1 MYYYNETETVFIAGK
16 HIPENMI
23 DIASDSRKKVERA
36 LLIGIRAPEETDAEV
51 YEHLDELA
59 DLVRNLDIVPLEPLV
74 VNLHTVMPQYYVG
87 SGKAREIAQIAQEC
101 EADCLIFDTPLTPSQ
116 QRNWERL
123 TKNCVI
129 DREEVIL
136 DIFAERAQ
144 TREAVLQVEL
154 ARAQYS
160 LPRLTRA
167 WTHLSRQHGGG
178 ATTRGEGEAQIET
191 DRRLL
196 RRRIQQLREELET
209 VRKQRT
215 TQRKARQR
223 NAVPHGA
230 IVGYTNVGKSSILRA
245 LSGAE
250 ILVKDQLFA
259 TLDPTTRRITLD
271 DNLELLLTDTVG
283 FVRKLPH
290 SLVEAFKST
299 LEEAVLADFL
309 LLVLDL
315 SSNQLDAEWETTM
328 SVLKELGAEE
338 KNIQVVFNKLDLV
351 DRENDL
357 VRLARMNGLFPT
369 AIYISTATGEGMD
382 KLRERLASLASER
395 FELLRVTL
403 PPARSDLA
411 ALAHASGRIYE
422 ENYNDQG
429 ELELVFTIGPVHRH
443 KFEEFRR

>member
-1 MYYYNETETVFIAGK
+1 
-16 HIPENMI
+16 MI
-23 DIASDSRKKVERA
+23 DISEDSRKKVERA
-36 LLIGIRAPEETDAEV
+36 LLVGFRFPDQSETEV
-51 YEHLDELA
+51 NEHLDELA
-59 DLVRNLDIVPLEPLV
+59 DLVRNLDIIPLEPEI
-74 VNLHTVMPQYYVG
+74 VNLHDPSPRYYIG
-87 SGKAREIAQIAQEC
+87 SGKAEEIARLMQEC
-101 EADCLIFDTPLTPSQ
+101 EADCLIFDTPLSPSQ

-123 TKNCVI
+123 THSCVI

-136 DIFAERAQ
+136 DIFAERAS

-154 ARAQYS
+154 ARTKYS

-196 RRRIQQLREELET
+196 RRRIRQLEEELKV
-209 VRKQRT
+209 VRKQRE
-215 TQRKARQR
+215 TQRKSRER
-223 NAVPHGA
+223 NLIPHGA
-230 IVGYTNVGKSSILRA
+230 IVGYTNVGKSSLLQT

-259 TLDPTTRRITLD
+259 TLDPTTRRVP
-271 DNLELLLTDTVG
+271 LENGLEVLLTDTVG

-315 SSNQLDAEWETTM
+315 SSTQLDAQWETTL

-338 KNIQVVFNKLDLV
+338 KKIIVVFNKIDLV
-351 DRENDL
+351 DRESEGVL
-357 VRLARMNGLFPT
+357 FARLRGLFPD
-369 AIYISTATGEGMD
+369 ALYLSTRTGEGIGEL
-382 KLRERLASLASER
+382 KKRLTAIAAGEFQLM
-395 FELLRVTL
+395 RVKL
-403 PPARSDLA
+403 PPQRYDLA
-411 ALAHASGRIYE
+411 ALAHANGRVYE
-422 ENYNDQG
+422 ENYNDSG
-429 ELELVFTIGPVHRH
+429 ELELVFTIGPALRH
-443 KFEEFRR
+443 KFQEYAI

>member
-1 MYYYNETETVFIAGK
+1 
-16 HIPENMI
+16 MI
-23 DIASDSRKKVERA
+23 DLAEDSRKKVERA
-36 LLIGIRAPEETDAEV
+36 LLVGIREPGQTEAEIS
-51 YEHLDELA
+51 ECLDELA
-59 DLVRNLDIVPLEPLV
+59 DLVRNLDIIPLEPV
-74 VNLHTVMPQYYVG
+74 IVGLHQVMPQYYVG
-87 SGKAREIAQIAQEC
+87 SGKAQEIAQLAQEC
-101 EADCLIFDTPLTPSQ
+101 EADCLVFDTPLSPSQ

-123 TKNCVI
+123 ARCCVI

-136 DIFAERAQ
+136 DIFAERAH
-144 TREAVLQVEL
+144 TREAVLQVSL

-196 RRRIQQLREELET
+196 RRRIQQLREELEV

-215 TQRKARQR
+215 TQRKARER

-250 ILVKDQLFA
+250 ILVRDQLFA
-259 TLDPTTRRITLD
+259 TLDPTTRRIALD
-271 DNLELLLTDTVG
+271 NNLELLLTDTVG

-309 LLVLDL
+309 LLVLDI
-315 SSNQLDAEWETTM
+315 SSPQIDSEWETTL

-338 KNIQVVFNKLDLV
+338 KNIQVVFNKIDLV
-351 DRENDL
+351 DRDADPVL
-357 VRLARMNGLFPT
+357 FARLRGLFPD
-369 AIYISTATGEGMD
+369 ALYLSTATGEGIEA
-382 KLRERLASLASER
+382 LRERLASLASEHHQ
-395 FELLRVTL
+395 LLRVTL
-403 PPARSDLA
+403 PPRRHDLA

-422 ENYNDQG
+422 EQYNDRG
-429 ELELVFTIGPVHRH
+429 DLELVFTIAPRFRH
-443 KFEEFRR
+443 KFLEYVNA

>member
-1 MYYYNETETVFIAGK
+1 
-16 HIPENMI
+16 MI
-23 DIASDSRKKVERA
+23 DISEDSRKKVERA
-36 LLIGIRAPEETDAEV
+36 LLVGFRFPDQSETEV
-51 YEHLDELA
+51 NEHLDELA
-59 DLVRNLDIVPLEPLV
+59 DLVRNLDIIPLEPEI
-74 VNLHTVMPQYYVG
+74 VNLHDPSPRYYIG
-87 SGKAREIAQIAQEC
+87 SGKAEEIARLMQEC
-101 EADCLIFDTPLTPSQ
+101 EADCLIFDTPLSPSQ

-123 TKNCVI
+123 THSCVI

-136 DIFAERAQ
+136 DIFAERAS

-154 ARAQYS
+154 ARTKYS

-196 RRRIQQLREELET
+196 RRRIRQLEEELKV
-209 VRKQRT
+209 VRKQRE
-215 TQRKARQR
+215 TQRKSRER
-223 NAVPHGA
+223 NLIPHGA
-230 IVGYTNVGKSSILRA
+230 IVGYTNVGKSSLLQT

-259 TLDPTTRRITLD
+259 TLDPTTRRVP
-271 DNLELLLTDTVG
+271 LENGLEVLLTDTVG

-315 SSNQLDAEWETTM
+315 SSTQLDAQWETTL

-338 KNIQVVFNKLDLV
+338 KKIIVVFNKIDLV
-351 DRENDL
+351 DRESEGVL
-357 VRLARMNGLFPT
+357 FARLRGLFPD
-369 AIYISTATGEGMD
+369 ALYLSTRTGEGIGEL
-382 KLRERLASLASER
+382 KKRLTAIAAGEFQLM
-395 FELLRVTL
+395 RVKL
-403 PPARSDLA
+403 PPQRYDLV
-411 ALAHASGRIYE
+411 ALAHANGRVYE
-422 ENYNDQG
+422 ENYNDSG
-429 ELELVFTIGPVHRH
+429 ELELVFTIGPALRH
-443 KFEEFRR
+443 KFQEYAI

>member
-1 MYYYNETETVFIAGK
+1 HDAAVPYCDYFEGMLSLGNYRVPDSGRHLEQIWTNVPPRVAKFQVGAAYRLPLWELVYHDCVCAHWYWGDYNNKLPSLWDKRDLFNVLYGTMGMYYYL
-16 HIPENMI
+16 
-23 DIASDSRKKVERA
+23 ER
-36 LLIGIRAPEETDAEV
+36 D
-51 YEHLDELA
+51 
-59 DLVRNLDIVPLEPLV
+59 
-74 VNLHTVMPQYYVG
+74 
-87 SGKAREIAQIAQEC
+87 
-101 EADCLIFDTPLTPSQ
+101 
-116 QRNWERL
+116 WERL
-123 TKNCVI
+123 TKTCVI